1 MKILLIILG
10 VLALAAIVLIIVVLF
25 GMVRCAEAQEECRDD
40 LRQQTNPPD
49 IAPADEK
56 PKV

>member
-25 GMVRCAEAQEECRDD
+25 GMVRCAEAQEESLDD
-40 LRQQTNPPD
+40 FKQATATPD
-49 IAPADEK
+49 IAPAHGK